1 MKFAWDE
8 TKRQTNLAKHGLDF
22 TEAES
27 VFRGVMFSFEDD
39 RFEYAEHRFI
49 TIGLLRSTAVVIAHK
64 EQKDVIRSFSMR
76 RATGNEQH
84 LYYRAFAEEW
94 GEE

>member
-1 MKFAWDE
+1 
-8 TKRQTNLAKHGLDF
+8 
-22 TEAES
+22 
-27 VFRGVMFSFEDD
+27 
-39 RFEYAEHRFI
+39 
-49 TIGLLRSTAVVIAHK
+49 VIAHK